1 MAQPHGL
8 EIFLHWF
15 GRDSDN
21 ADMGSEREPR
31 EIGGATTGALIVY
44 VRRVG
49 GEGAVQAVL
58 DRAGEPRSPEE
69 LTDTTTWSS
78 YAQASALFR
87 AAEEVIGDADVALHA
102 GEELLLQYADTEVA
116 ALLRSLGSPTEVLR
130 NIAATAAKYST
141 VTDME
146 ALEVGDGSVVVSART
161 TGGIQREA
169 HFCRYTAGVLSQAT
183 PLFGLPRA
191 VVVETECQTR
201 GDERCLYSVSW
212 DVETAPD
219 EDLQRRCDHLDAE
232 LRSLTTRF
240 EALQEAGTELM
251 TATSVDEVLECV
263 SRRAALAVRAPQHLL
278 AVRVAADGPLRV
290 HHDGFATHEDAIA
303 AAQELLDAEMADDVS
318 GSRLVVDVATVRRRF
333 GSLAAFYP
341 EGVQFFPQE
350 RRLLAAYAGHVAAA
364 LEAAAALE
372 EARRENA
379 TAHVLLGLG
388 RALADLGTR
397 DEVAERLASA
407 TASVVDADVISVLLW
422 DDERAVLELVASVGM
437 TEDAQRALEGLAISA
452 ADTPVLARIMQ
463 DSEPQLLT
471 SDPADEF
478 VAGLFGAVGM
488 GSAAVVPITRGGRFF
503 GVVTAAF
510 KAADVDADGDLVS
523 RLAGMADHAAT
534 ALQNSTLLE
543 QVQHQALHD
552 PLTSLPNARLLE
564 DRVNVALAGAARD
577 RHALAL
583 LFLDLDHF
591 KPVNDTYGHAAGDAV
606 LVEVGHRLQLALRA
620 GDTVARL
627 AGDEFV
633 ILLPRV
639 SDRDD
644 AERVARKLNSVL
656 ERPFYTNGDEIH
668 IAASSGLAVFP
679 EGGCD
684 YRTLL
689 READI
694 AMYRA
699 KAENRSRLV
708 SNSSG

>member
-1 MAQPHGL
+1 MARLQDL

-15 GRDSDN
+15 GGDSDN
-21 ADMGSEREPR
+21 GDMGGEREPR

-44 VRRVG
+44 VRRIG
-49 GEGAVQAVL
+49 GEAAVRAVL
-58 DRAGEPRSPEE
+58 ERAGERRSAEE

-78 YAQASALFR
+78 YAKASALFR

-146 ALEVGDGSVVVSART
+146 AVEVGDGSVVVSART

-212 DVETAPD
+212 DAETTPD

-290 HHDGFATHEDAIA
+290 HHDGFATHEEAIT
-303 AAQELLDAEMADDVS
+303 AAQELLDAEVADVN

-341 EGVQFFPQE
+341 EGVRFFPQE

-372 EARRENA
+372 VARRENA

-407 TASVVDADVISVLLW
+407 TASVVDADIISVLLW

-437 TEDAQRALEGLAISA
+437 TEEAQKAIEGLAIAA

-478 VAGLFGAVGM
+478 VSGLFGAVGM
-488 GSAAVVPITRGGRFF
+488 ASAAVVPITRGGRFF

-552 PLTSLPNARLLE
+552 PLTGLPNARLLE
-564 DRVNVALAGAARD
+564 DRVNVSLAAAARD
-577 RHALAL
+577 RHAVAL

-606 LVEVGHRLQLALRA
+606 LVEVGQRLQLALRA

-633 ILLPRV
+633 ILLPSV

-644 AERVARKLNSVL
+644 ADRVARKINSVL
-656 ERPFYTNGDEIH
+656 ERPFNTNGDEIR
-668 IAASSGLAVFP
+668 IAASTGVAVFP
-679 EGGCD
+679 DDGGD
-684 YRTLL
+684 YRALL
-689 READI
+689 READV

-699 KAENRSRLV
+699 KAESRSRLV
-708 SNSSG
+708 SSSRG